1 MPNKKGIVITKVCPS
16 CGMSFESLQ
25 SRNKKY
31 CSEKCRQEH
40 KDLYTTY
47 YCDVCNKE
55 MIILKSRLKKLLCG
69 KQKTLTCSIECAKK
83 FKQTGN
89 DVVCDNCGKI
99 FHRRQQHINRHEHQF
114 CSTKCQFEYQHKEK
128 FEVRKCEICDTKF
141 EVSTLSKQRFCS
153 VECQGKWQSTQTGIL
168 NRRFKRKKVCCD
180 ICNKEFYIKNYKLN
194 NEHHFCSIEC
204 SRYWFANVLSKTEES
219 RNRSRQIML
228 NLLTSGKI
236 SLTQSKPQIIIDELL
251 SLLNINNIKEFNII
265 YYCVDNYLPDNNLMI
280 EVQGDYWHCNP
291 LKFKDKM
298 NDTQCKRVIKD
309 KAKHTYIKN
318 NFNIEVLY
326 LWEHDIYNN
335 LDLCQELIK
344 KYVDLNGQLKNYH
357 SFNYCLE
364 NGELKL
370 NDNIIVPFQDMPK
383 SEYHIQTKAS

>member
-1 MPNKKGIVITKVCPS
+1 MPNKKGIVLTKVCPS

-83 FKQTGN
+83 FKQTGS

-141 EVSTLSKQRFCS
+141 EVSKLSKQRFCS

-168 NRRFKRKKVCCD
+168 NVTVKPPHIPIPKITIPPKKP
-180 ICNKEFYIKNYKLN
+180 ESPA
-194 NEHHFCSIEC
+194 EHPPAE
-204 SRYWFANVLSKTEES
+204 A
-219 RNRSRQIML
+219 
-228 NLLTSGKI
+228 KI
-236 SLTQSKPQIIIDELL
+236 
-251 SLLNINNIKEFNII
+251 
-265 YYCVDNYLPDNNLMI
+265 
-280 EVQGDYWHCNP
+280 
-291 LKFKDKM
+291 
-298 NDTQCKRVIKD
+298 
-309 KAKHTYIKN
+309 
-318 NFNIEVLY
+318 
-326 LWEHDIYNN
+326 
-335 LDLCQELIK
+335 
-344 KYVDLNGQLKNYH
+344 
-357 SFNYCLE
+357 
-364 NGELKL
+364 
-370 NDNIIVPFQDMPK
+370 
-383 SEYHIQTKAS
+383 IQTYYSKGKPVHRRSAA